1 MHSNKNGFTLFEIV
15 VVLVLMSI
23 VAAAVIGRSIDTREI
38 DLSGQSDKIRNHIR
52 FVQAMAIK
60 RSNSVWGITC
70 AADPNR
76 YWVFQGT
83 NPDDAGK
90 QFQLPGENNTE
101 VSLAESHVFVSAFTL
116 FFDRFGRPYSAYT
129 DENTNTPVTN
139 GVPFVITVSAISG
152 GITPKTLHIT
162 AETGFI
168 Q

>member
-1 MHSNKNGFTLFEIV
+1 MYSNKSGFTLFEIV

-23 VAAAVIGRSIDTREI
+23 VAAAVLGRSIDTREI

-52 FVQAMAIK
+52 YIQTMAIK

-70 AADPNR
+70 TADPNQ
-76 YWVFQGT
+76 YWAFQGT

-90 QFQLPGENNTE
+90 KVQLPGENDTV
-101 VSLAESHVFVSAFTL
+101 VSLSESNVSVDPFTL

-129 DENTNTPVTN
+129 DENTNAPVTDD
-139 GVPFVITVSAISG
+139 VPLMITISALSG
-152 GITPKTLHIT
+152 GIAPKTLHIT